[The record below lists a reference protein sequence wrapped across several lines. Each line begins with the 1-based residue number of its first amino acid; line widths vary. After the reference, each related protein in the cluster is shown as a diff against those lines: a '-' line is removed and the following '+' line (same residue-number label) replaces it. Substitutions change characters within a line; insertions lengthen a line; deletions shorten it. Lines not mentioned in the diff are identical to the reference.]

1 MSLVAKSDIAIRY
14 HSNRDSTDYLD
25 NLLRLSFYKFKVVA
39 LEFLFDYGL
48 FLAKAL
54 TLLAVL
60 VLLLLIISGVTQR
73 HREDES
79 GHIEVKNVNETI
91 DNLSFSLKQLV
102 LKPHQRKREEKENRK
117 RKKKEKR
124 AENKDANSGVND
136 RNRVFVIDFLG
147 DIHASGVKSLREEVT
162 AILSVAR
169 DIDEVLI
176 RLESPGGIVHGYG
189 LAASQLRR
197 ITNQGLNLTV
207 AVDKVAA
214 SGGYMMACIGNR
226 IIAAPFALLG
236 SIGVVAQMPN
246 FHRFLKNRDVDVEVL
261 TAGKHKRTL
270 TVFGENTDKGREKFV
285 QELEDVHTL
294 FKDFVSDNRPQVN
307 IDAVSTGEAWYGTRA
322 IQNDLV
328 DELMTSDE
336 FITNKCKDSD
346 VFLVKYV
353 LHKGKIDRLMERFS
367 GGILESLSQRF
378 LWP

>member
-1 MSLVAKSDIAIRY
+1 M
-14 HSNRDSTDYLD
+14 
-25 NLLRLSFYKFKVVA
+25 
-39 LEFLFDYGL
+39 EFLFDYGL

-294 FKDFVSDNRPQVN
+294 FKEFVSDNRPQVN

>member
-1 MSLVAKSDIAIRY
+1 M
-14 HSNRDSTDYLD
+14 
-25 NLLRLSFYKFKVVA
+25 
-39 LEFLFDYGL
+39 EFLFDYGL

-73 HREDES
+73 HRENES

-102 LKPHQRKREEKENRK
+102 LKPHQRKREQKENRK

-124 AENKDANSGVND
+124 AENKDANSDVND

-294 FKDFVSDNRPQVN
+294 FKEFVSDNRPQVN

-378 LWP
+378 LRP

>member
-1 MSLVAKSDIAIRY
+1 M
-14 HSNRDSTDYLD
+14 T
-25 NLLRLSFYKFKVVA
+25 

-60 VLLLLIISGVTQR
+60 VLLLLIISSVTQR

-102 LKPHQRKREEKENRK
+102 LKPHQRKREQKENRK

-294 FKDFVSDNRPQVN
+294 FKEFVSDNRPQVN

>member
-1 MSLVAKSDIAIRY
+1 M
-14 HSNRDSTDYLD
+14 
-25 NLLRLSFYKFKVVA
+25 
-39 LEFLFDYGL
+39 EFLFDYGL

-60 VLLLLIISGVTQR
+60 VLLLLVISGVTQR

-124 AENKDANSGVND
+124 AENKDTNSGVND

>member
-1 MSLVAKSDIAIRY
+1 M
-14 HSNRDSTDYLD
+14 T
-25 NLLRLSFYKFKVVA
+25 

-60 VLLLLIISGVTQR
+60 IMLLLTISGVTQR

-91 DNLSFSLKQLV
+91 DNLSLSLKQLV

-117 RKKKEKR
+117 RKKKEKK
-124 AENKDANSGVND
+124 AGNKDANSGVND
-136 RNRVFVIDFLG
+136 RNRVFVIDFVG
-147 DIHASGVKSLREEVT
+147 DVHASGVKSLREEVT

-169 DIDEVLI
+169 EIDEVLI

-294 FKDFVSDNRPQVN
+294 FKEFVSDNRPQVN

-336 FITNKCKDSD
+336 FITNKCKHSD

-367 GGILESLSQRF
+367 GGLLNSLSQRF

>member
-1 MSLVAKSDIAIRY
+1 
-14 HSNRDSTDYLD
+14 
-25 NLLRLSFYKFKVVA
+25 

-54 TLLAVL
+54 TLVAAV
-60 VLLLLIISGVTQR
+60 VLLLLIISGVSQR
-73 HREDES
+73 HREDEG

-102 LKPHQRKREEKENRK
+102 LKPHQRKREAKEDKK
-117 RKKKEKR
+117 RQKEEKR
-124 AENKDANSGVND
+124 AESKNAKSGVND
-136 RNRVFVIDFLG
+136 RNRVFVIDFAG
-147 DIHASGVKSLREEVT
+147 DMHASGVKSLREEVT

-169 DIDEVLI
+169 EIDEVLL

-197 ITNQGLNLTV
+197 ITNQGINLTV
-207 AVDKVAA
+207 SVDKVAA

-270 TVFGENTDKGREKFV
+270 TVFGENTETGREKFV
-285 QELEDVHTL
+285 EELEDVHAL
-294 FKDFVSDNRPQVN
+294 FKEFVSDNRPKVN
-307 IDAVSTGEAWYGTRA
+307 IDSVSTGEAWYGTRA

-328 DELMTSDE
+328 DDLMTSDE
-336 FITNKCKDSD
+336 FITSKCQNSD

-367 GGILESLSQRF
+367 GRILDTLSQRF
-378 LWP
+378 LGP

>member
-1 MSLVAKSDIAIRY
+1 M
-14 HSNRDSTDYLD
+14 T
-25 NLLRLSFYKFKVVA
+25 

-60 VLLLLIISGVTQR
+60 VLLLLTISGVTQR

-91 DNLSFSLKQLV
+91 DNLSLSLKQLV

-261 TAGKHKRTL
+261 TAGEHKRTL

-294 FKDFVSDNRPQVN
+294 FKEFVSDNRPQVN

-353 LHKGKIDRLMERFS
+353 VHKGKIDRLMERFS
-367 GGILESLSQRF
+367 GGILDSLSQRF

>member
-1 MSLVAKSDIAIRY
+1 M
-14 HSNRDSTDYLD
+14 
-25 NLLRLSFYKFKVVA
+25 A

-124 AENKDANSGVND
+124 AENKYANSGVND

-294 FKDFVSDNRPQVN
+294 FKEFVSDNRPQVN

>member
-1 MSLVAKSDIAIRY
+1 M
-14 HSNRDSTDYLD
+14 
-25 NLLRLSFYKFKVVA
+25 A

-73 HREDES
+73 HRENES

-294 FKDFVSDNRPQVN
+294 FKEFVSDNRPQVN

-378 LWP
+378 LRP

>member
-1 MSLVAKSDIAIRY
+1 M
-14 HSNRDSTDYLD
+14 T
-25 NLLRLSFYKFKVVA
+25 

-60 VLLLLIISGVTQR
+60 IMLLLTISGVTQR

-91 DNLSFSLKQLV
+91 DNLSLSLKQLV

-261 TAGKHKRTL
+261 TAGEHKRTL

-294 FKDFVSDNRPQVN
+294 FKEFVSDNRPQVN

-322 IQNDLV
+322 IENDLV

-336 FITNKCKDSD
+336 FITNKCTDSD

-378 LWP
+378 LLP

>member
-1 MSLVAKSDIAIRY
+1 
-14 HSNRDSTDYLD
+14 
-25 NLLRLSFYKFKVVA
+25 
-39 LEFLFDYGL
+39 
-48 FLAKAL
+48 
-54 TLLAVL
+54 
-60 VLLLLIISGVTQR
+60 
-73 HREDES
+73 
-79 GHIEVKNVNETI
+79 
-91 DNLSFSLKQLV
+91 
-102 LKPHQRKREEKENRK
+102 
-117 RKKKEKR
+117 
-124 AENKDANSGVND
+124 
-136 RNRVFVIDFLG
+136 
-147 DIHASGVKSLREEVT
+147 
-162 AILSVAR
+162 
-169 DIDEVLI
+169 
-176 RLESPGGIVHGYG
+176 
-189 LAASQLRR
+189 
-197 ITNQGLNLTV
+197 
-207 AVDKVAA
+207 
-214 SGGYMMACIGNR
+214 MACIGNR

-294 FKDFVSDNRPQVN
+294 FKEFVSDNRPQVN

-378 LWP
+378 LRP

>member
-1 MSLVAKSDIAIRY
+1 M
-14 HSNRDSTDYLD
+14 T
-25 NLLRLSFYKFKVVA
+25 

-60 VLLLLIISGVTQR
+60 VLLLLIISGATQR

-261 TAGKHKRTL
+261 TAGEHKRTL

-294 FKDFVSDNRPQVN
+294 FKEFVSDNRPQVN

>member
-1 MSLVAKSDIAIRY
+1 M
-14 HSNRDSTDYLD
+14 
-25 NLLRLSFYKFKVVA
+25 A

-54 TLLAVL
+54 TLLALL

-73 HREDES
+73 HRENES

-102 LKPHQRKREEKENRK
+102 LKPHQRKREQKENRK

-124 AENKDANSGVND
+124 AENKDANSDVND

-294 FKDFVSDNRPQVN
+294 FKEFVSDNRPQVN

-378 LWP
+378 LRP

>member
-1 MSLVAKSDIAIRY
+1 MVAKSDIAIRY

-60 VLLLLIISGVTQR
+60 VLLLLVISGVTQR

>member
-1 MSLVAKSDIAIRY
+1 M
-14 HSNRDSTDYLD
+14 
-25 NLLRLSFYKFKVVA
+25 
-39 LEFLFDYGL
+39 EFLFDYGL

-60 VLLLLIISGVTQR
+60 VLLLLIISSVTQR

-261 TAGKHKRTL
+261 TAGEHKRTL

-294 FKDFVSDNRPQVN
+294 FKEFVSDNRPQVN

>member
-1 MSLVAKSDIAIRY
+1 M
-14 HSNRDSTDYLD
+14 T
-25 NLLRLSFYKFKVVA
+25 

-60 VLLLLIISGVTQR
+60 VLLLLIISSVTQR

-261 TAGKHKRTL
+261 TAGEHKRTL

-294 FKDFVSDNRPQVN
+294 FKEFVSDNRPQVN

>member
-1 MSLVAKSDIAIRY
+1 M
-14 HSNRDSTDYLD
+14 
-25 NLLRLSFYKFKVVA
+25 A

-73 HREDES
+73 HRENES

-102 LKPHQRKREEKENRK
+102 LKPHQRKREQKENRK

-124 AENKDANSGVND
+124 AENKDANSDVND

-294 FKDFVSDNRPQVN
+294 FKEFVSDNRPQVN

>member
-1 MSLVAKSDIAIRY
+1 M
-14 HSNRDSTDYLD
+14 N
-25 NLLRLSFYKFKVVA
+25 FYTFKDVA

-73 HREDES
+73 HRENES

-102 LKPHQRKREEKENRK
+102 LKPHQRKREQKENRK

-124 AENKDANSGVND
+124 AENKDANSDVND

-294 FKDFVSDNRPQVN
+294 FKEFVSDNRPQVN

-378 LWP
+378 LRP

>member
-1 MSLVAKSDIAIRY
+1 M
-14 HSNRDSTDYLD
+14 
-25 NLLRLSFYKFKVVA
+25 A

-73 HREDES
+73 HRENES

-102 LKPHQRKREEKENRK
+102 LKPHQRKREQKENRK

-294 FKDFVSDNRPQVN
+294 FKEFVSDNRPQVN

-378 LWP
+378 LRP

>member
-1 MSLVAKSDIAIRY
+1 M
-14 HSNRDSTDYLD
+14 
-25 NLLRLSFYKFKVVA
+25 
-39 LEFLFDYGL
+39 EFLFDYGL

-124 AENKDANSGVND
+124 AENKYANSGVND

-294 FKDFVSDNRPQVN
+294 FKEFVSDNRPQVN

>member
-1 MSLVAKSDIAIRY
+1 M
-14 HSNRDSTDYLD
+14 
-25 NLLRLSFYKFKVVA
+25 A

-73 HREDES
+73 HRENES

-102 LKPHQRKREEKENRK
+102 LKPHQRKREQKENRK

-162 AILSVAR
+162 AILSIAR

-294 FKDFVSDNRPQVN
+294 FKEFVSDNRPQVK

-378 LWP
+378 LRP

>member
-1 MSLVAKSDIAIRY
+1 M
-14 HSNRDSTDYLD
+14 T
-25 NLLRLSFYKFKVVA
+25 

-60 VLLLLIISGVTQR
+60 VLLLLTISGVTQR

-91 DNLSFSLKQLV
+91 DNLSLSLKQLV

-117 RKKKEKR
+117 RKKKEKK
-124 AENKDANSGVND
+124 AGNKDANSGVND

-147 DIHASGVKSLREEVT
+147 DVHASGVKSLREEVT

-169 DIDEVLI
+169 EIDEVLI

-285 QELEDVHTL
+285 EELEDVHTL
-294 FKDFVSDNRPQVN
+294 FKEFVSDNRPQVN

-353 LHKGKIDRLMERFS
+353 VHKGKIDRLMERFS
-367 GGILESLSQRF
+367 GGILDSLSQRF